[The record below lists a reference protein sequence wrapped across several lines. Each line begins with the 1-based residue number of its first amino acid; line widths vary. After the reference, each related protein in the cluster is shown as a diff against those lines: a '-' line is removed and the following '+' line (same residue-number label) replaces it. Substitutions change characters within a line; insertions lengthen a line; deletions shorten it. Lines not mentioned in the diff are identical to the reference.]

1 MKVTLHNGM
10 TVDLRNPKL
19 DVDIETI
26 GLQLNRINRFL
37 GATNRPYSVMEHSYR
52 GALWARGHF
61 GADTAR
67 AFLLHDA
74 HEIVI
79 GDITTPVAEFLD
91 IKPWLTDIKIKLDR
105 QIEKLF
111 GVQLRDTNGYQLPDL
126 HIIDMA
132 MLHREWDDL
141 MPTDWPG
148 EPWDRSVGPAQIGH
162 RAPTVAEFCNFWDWT
177 MK

>member
-1 MKVTLHNGM
+1 MIVTLHNGT

-19 DVDIETI
+19 ELDIETI
-26 GLQLNRINRFL
+26 ALQLDRINRFS
-37 GATNRPYSVMEHSYR
+37 GASKRPYSVMEHSYR
-52 GALWARGHF
+52 GALWAKGHF
-61 GADTAR
+61 GVETGR

-74 HEIVI
+74 HEIII

-105 QIEKLF
+105 QIEKIF
-111 GVQLRDTNGYQLPDL
+111 GVKLRDANGVQLPDL
-126 HIIDMA
+126 HITDMT
-132 MLHREWDDL
+132 MLRREWDDL

-148 EPWDRSVGPAQIGH
+148 EPWGSMVGPAKIGH
-162 RAPTVAEFCNFWDWT
+162 RAPTPVEFVNLWDWT